1 MPRKRIADS
10 DPAHS
15 PESAA
20 AAPAKAPVAANA
32 QSAKKARA
40 PRASANAVTHR
51 HKKTQ
56 TIDAPVN
63 PPATHDPAPA
73 AGAEVVLGATSQ
85 PMAAVAVAVEPQ
97 GTAVLAPTQEELA
110 FRAYILAEARRFSNG
125 APEGDWLE
133 AERQLNAER
142 GILQFTGAGRTRG

>member
-1 MPRKRIADS
+1 MPRKRIADP

-15 PESAA
+15 PEAA
-20 AAPAKAPVAANA
+20 ATASAKAPAGKAS
-32 QSAKKARA
+32 SAKKARA

-63 PPATHDPAPA
+63 PPATHDPVP
-73 AGAEVVLGATSQ
+73 GDSAETVLVATSQ

-97 GTAVLAPTQEELA
+97 GTTVPAPTHEEIA
-110 FRAYILAEARRFSNG
+110 FRAFFLAQARGFSSG
-125 APEGDWLE
+125 TPEGDWLE

-142 GILQFTGAGRTRG
+142 GIL

>member
-1 MPRKRIADS
+1 MPRKRIADP

-20 AAPAKAPVAANA
+20 AAPAKAPAGNA

-51 HKKTQ
+51 HKITQ
-56 TIDAPVN
+56 TIDAPVS
-63 PPATHDPAPA
+63 PSPAPS
-73 AGAEVVLGATSQ
+73 AETVFVPASQ
-85 PMAAVAVAVEPQ
+85 PMAAVTVAVQSQ
-97 GTAVLAPTQEELA
+97 GTTVLAPTHEEIA
-110 FRAYILAEARRFSNG
+110 FRAFLLAEARYFSNG
-125 APEGDWLE
+125 TPEGDWLE

-142 GILQFTGAGRTRG
+142 AIL